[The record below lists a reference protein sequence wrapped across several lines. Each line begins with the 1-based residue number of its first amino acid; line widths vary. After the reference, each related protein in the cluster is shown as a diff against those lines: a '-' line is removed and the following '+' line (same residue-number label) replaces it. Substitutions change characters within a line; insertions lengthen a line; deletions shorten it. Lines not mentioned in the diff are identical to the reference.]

1 MSDIGGIC
9 EATVPER
16 HNRSTQLRVVQPSVS
31 REPSQS
37 PTVITLK
44 DVTRV
49 YRSGRSPGVSA
60 VAGLNATIAD
70 ATATLVKGP
79 SGSGKTTLLSL
90 IGCMTRPTAG
100 RITVAGCDV
109 TRLPEERLAEVRRRL
124 IGFVFQNHNLIRK
137 ASALENVMIPAV
149 PCPEVTAN
157 PRRAARDLLAR
168 FGLADRADERVELLS
183 GGERQRVAIARAL
196 INDPPIVIA
205 DEPTAHLDS
214 MAAYALLGLVSELLA
229 AGKTVVIASHDP
241 VLCQSP
247 LFSQVLE
254 LDGGRVSG
262 RSSKW

>member
-9 EATVPER
+9 EATHPER
-16 HNRSTQLRVVQPSVS
+16 PDRRAPLRVVEPAGQSQPAP
-31 REPSQS
+31 R
-37 PTVITLK
+37 PTAIELT

-49 YRSGRSPGVSA
+49 FRSGRSSGVNA
-60 VAGLNATIAD
+60 VAGLSTVIAD
-70 ATATLVKGP
+70 GTATLVKGP

-109 TRLPEERLAEVRRRL
+109 TRLPEERLSELRRRL
-124 IGFVFQNHNLIRK
+124 IGFVFQNHNLIRG

-149 PCPEVTAN
+149 PCPEVRSDLRGT
-157 PRRAARDLLAR
+157 ARDLLER
-168 FGLADRADERVELLS
+168 FGLADRADERVERLS

-196 INDPPIVIA
+196 INDPPIIIA

-214 MAAYALLGLVSELLA
+214 MAAYALLGLVSELLST
-229 AGKTVVIASHDP
+229 GKTVVVASHDP

-247 LFSQVLE
+247 VFSQVLE
-254 LDGGRVSG
+254 LHGGRVSG
-262 RSSKW
+262 RASTW